1 MELAQEVGERLR
13 RLRQDGGLSLSELA
27 RRSGVGKGTLSE
39 LETGQRN
46 PTLETLYA
54 LTTALEAPL
63 SMVVGPAPVQG
74 AAVHAV
80 LTDRVQDAAAVSEV
94 YRIRIQSGA
103 VQRSAAH
110 VRGAEEH
117 LLVFSG
123 TARVGPASAPFE
135 VGPAATPGG
144 RRMYRISTRRWGG
157 MWRGCWWCATRW
169 NEMPTPHR
177 PAPGHDHRRSAVGS
191 TAAAGGRQYPVR
203 RPGSDGRS
211 DKGRNSQAC
220 RCHWVAISC
229 KASYVIERQDDPSTC
244 LYV

>member
-13 RLRQDGGLSLSELA
+13 RLRQDRGLSLSELA

-63 SMVVGPAPVQG
+63 STVVGPAPVQG

-94 YRIRIQSGA
+94 YRIRIQGGA

-110 VRGAEEH
+110 VPGTEEH

-135 VGPAATPGG
+135 VGPGGHARWAADV
-144 RRMYRISTRRWGG
+144 
-157 MWRGCWWCATRW
+157 
-169 NEMPTPHR
+169 PHQYE
-177 PAPGHDHRRSAVGS
+177 AVGRDVE
-191 TAAAGGRQYPVR
+191 GVLVVRYPV
-203 RPGSDGRS
+203 
-211 DKGRNSQAC
+211 
-220 RCHWVAISC
+220 
-229 KASYVIERQDDPSTC
+229 E
-244 LYV
+244 